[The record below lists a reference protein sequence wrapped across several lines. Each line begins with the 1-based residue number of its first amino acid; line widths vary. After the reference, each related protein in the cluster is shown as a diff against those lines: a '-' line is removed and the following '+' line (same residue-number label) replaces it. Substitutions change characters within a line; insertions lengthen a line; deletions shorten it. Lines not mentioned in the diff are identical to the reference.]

1 MYEQACGRDD
11 DASQQEARYLNQL
24 LERAHNII
32 YMGRSGSSG
41 INVVRFYRKTYP
53 QIFRETL
60 PYTMMAFILFLGAAV
75 AGTLLG
81 VGTTACWQAGMAL
94 PLLSFVAPHGVLE
107 LPAIFKAGRAGL
119 VIAGGLLFPGL
130 LPRRDSLT
138 RTGGQAVR
146 LLLGTIPLLVVAG
159 IIEGFLLPSNLPA
172 YGRFLLAAAMGGL
185 LALLLSRAAR
195 PAQKT

>member
-1 MYEQACGRDD
+1 MHVQACGRDD
-11 DASQQEARYLNQL
+11 DACEQEARYLNQL
-24 LERAHNII
+24 LERAHIFI

-41 INVVRFYRKTYP
+41 INVVRFYRETYP

-60 PYTMMAFILFLGAAV
+60 PYTMMAFIVFLAAEV

-107 LPAIFKAGRAGL
+107 LPAIFIAGGAGL
-119 VIAGGLLFPGL
+119 VIARGLLFPGV

-138 RTGGQAVR
+138 R
-146 LLLGTIPLLVVAG
+146 AG
-159 IIEGFLLPSNLPA
+159 RRPCGCSSEPFRCWSLRASLKAFSCPRTCLPTEGFSLPRPWAGCL
-172 YGRFLLAAAMGGL
+172 RFC
-185 LALLLSRAAR
+185 
-195 PAQKT
+195 